1 MRGLIIVLMVSM
13 HALMISCN
21 RGDNMFIASGY
32 SGDGAADVLLCR
44 LDGNGNTEKLTGDHC
59 R

>member
-1 MRGLIIVLMVSM
+1 
-13 HALMISCN
+13 MISCN

-32 SGDGAADVLLCR
+32 SGDGVADVLLCR
-44 LDGNGNTEKLTGDHC
+44 LDGNGNHEKLAEITVGDNPSFFTFG